1 MINWDIEAFVKS
13 EAGLSYREVLA
24 RFTGNRAD
32 NKALL
37 VGPGPKPYMVASGY
51 IYVLPGVIRFAYV
64 EEFSD
69 QKEAYARFL
78 EV

>member
-24 RFTGNRAD
+24 RFTGNRAN

-37 VGPGPKPYMVASGY
+37 VGDGASPYMVVSGY
-51 IYVLPGVIRFAYV
+51 IYVSPGVVRFENV
-64 EEFSD
+64 TTFSD
-69 QKEAYARFL
+69 QKEAYRHFL
-78 EV
+78 GE